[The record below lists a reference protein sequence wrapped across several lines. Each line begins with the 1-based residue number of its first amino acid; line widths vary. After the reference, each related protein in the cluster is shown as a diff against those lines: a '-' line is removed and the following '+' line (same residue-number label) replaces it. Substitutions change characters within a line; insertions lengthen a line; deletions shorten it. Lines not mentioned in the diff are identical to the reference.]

1 MTDYKVN
8 FKDLKAKVGID
19 DVAYALGYRLDRKAG
34 VGRYMELVLGDGKE
48 KRDALV
54 ICHPQDKASQ
64 RFFRRDGSKGDV
76 VTLIRENLNAFNVSG
91 KDEWQKI
98 AKVLSRFAN
107 MPEPEYRE
115 DREYVQSARYHATFD
130 SSRYEVKP
138 INPDKVPAIFQQRG
152 FSDETVRTFAP
163 FIRLI
168 RDRKNENFDGYNIGF
183 PYTNGE
189 NNQVRGYEM
198 RGYGGYKS
206 KAAGSDSS
214 SSAWVAD
221 LSGGYPNVVK
231 SVFFC
236 ESAFDAM
243 AFYQLRM
250 KKDSGLDYKAR
261 QELKSAV
268 FISTGGNPS
277 YGQIQGVVKAAPGAT
292 FHLGFDNDLAGKQFV
307 FNFESIVQKMNP
319 LHPESVASDM
329 KGFIET
335 FKEGITSTKEL
346 LDIDDDRYVELPEG
360 LQKLYLAYDTA
371 RNEAWE
377 YHYSPFLCKEDK
389 QEAADRMNK
398 AYQEFKQALFQ
409 KLHVQDGQDLNPI
422 GIVRELPSE
431 GYKDFNDE
439 LLEKKQYS
447 MTDVVETAFDEN
459 GVSLT
464 EEREEENEETKKSG
478 LKR

>member
-48 KRDALV
+48 KQDALV
-54 ICHPQDKASQ
+54 ISHPQDKAAQ
-64 RFFRRDGSKGDV
+64 RFFRRDGSRGDV

-115 DREYVQSARYHATFD
+115 DREYVQSVRYHATFD

-138 INPDKVPAIFQQRG
+138 INPDKIPAIFQQRG
-152 FSDETVRTFAP
+152 LSDETVRTFAP

-189 NNQVRGYEM
+189 NDQVRGYEM

-221 LSGGYPNVVK
+221 LSGGNQQAVK
-231 SVFFC
+231 NMFFC

-243 AFYQLRM
+243 AFYQQNQSL
-250 KKDSGLDYKAR
+250 
-261 QELKSAV
+261 LKNDTALVSL
-268 FISTGGNPS
+268 GGTFS
-277 YGQIQGVVKAAPGAT
+277 DGQVQGVMKRFPNARS
-292 FHLGFDNDLAGKQFV
+292 FDCFDNDLAGR
-307 FNFESIVQKMNP
+307 I
-319 LHPESVASDM
+319 
-329 KGFIET
+329 
-335 FKEGITSTKEL
+335 
-346 LDIDDDRYVELPEG
+346 YG
-360 LQKLYLAYDTA
+360 L
-371 RNEAWE
+371 
-377 YHYSPFLCKEDK
+377 
-389 QEAADRMNK
+389 RM
-398 AYQEFKQALFQ
+398 L
-409 KLHVQDGQDLNPI
+409 
-422 GIVRELPSE
+422 S
-431 GYKDFNDE
+431 
-439 LLEKKQYS
+439 LLEDIPMRINKVE
-447 MTDVVETAFDEN
+447 DVIRIEAKGKTFNLVQGRSFLEQLSEQLSIRYKMGQWLPPKAFKDWN
-459 GVSLT
+459 DCLLNKPIDIKPSLSQ
-464 EEREEENEETKKSG
+464 EDRKNNLAERRNAG
-478 LKR
+478 LKL